1 MQMKDIKVLFP
12 EQEVREQIRKIGRL
26 VTEDYQGQ
34 ELLVVGILKG
44 AFIFM
49 ADLIREINL
58 SVRIDFMEV
67 SSYGKST
74 VSSGEVRILKDLGEA
89 VEGKNVLVV
98 EDIIDTGLTLS
109 YICEVLAARN
119 PSSLK
124 LCCLL
129 DKPSRRQVKT
139 IQPDYVGFTI
149 DDHFV
154 VGWGLDYAQQ
164 YRNLP
169 VIGILDQSV
178 YTN

>member
-26 VTEDYQGQ
+26 VTEDYRGQ

-49 ADLIREINL
+49 ADLIREIDL
-58 SVRIDFMEV
+58 SVRVDFMEV

>member
-12 EQEVREQIRKIGRL
+12 ERQVREQIRKLGRQI
-26 VTEDYQGQ
+26 TDDYRGQ

-49 ADLIREINL
+49 ADLVREIDL
-58 SVRIDFMEV
+58 TVRVDFMEV

-74 VSSGEVRILKDLGEA
+74 VSSGEVRILKDIGEA
-89 VEGKNVLVV
+89 VEGRHVLVV
-98 EDIIDTGLTLS
+98 EDIIDTGLTLN
-109 YICEVLAARN
+109 YICEIVAARN

-124 LCCLL
+124 TCCLL
-129 DKPSRRQVKT
+129 DKPSRRQVQTLK
-139 IQPDYVGFTI
+139 PDYVGFTI

-169 VIGILDQSV
+169 VIGILERSV
-178 YTN
+178 YSN

>member
-1 MQMKDIKVLFP
+1 MQMKDIEVLFS

-26 VTEDYQGQ
+26 VTEDYRGE

-49 ADLIREINL
+49 ADLIREMDL
-58 SVRIDFMEV
+58 SVRVDFMEV

-139 IQPDYVGFTI
+139 VQPDYVGFTI

-169 VIGILDQSV
+169 VIGILNQSV